1 MARRGNLWTMRGM
14 WSSMGSTAPAPI
26 VVDVEILTMTQ
37 GETLGSHGWPGGPGM
52 TSTTKSTQLLS
63 IITV

>member
-1 MARRGNLWTMRGM
+1 
-14 WSSMGSTAPAPI
+14 MGSTAPALI

-52 TSTTKSTQLLS
+52 TSTTKSTQSLS